1 VADTQFRVLYRQ
13 FLFRV
18 VDLEILSSQ
27 GETSKLLGQFASLL
41 VFVGLIFSISL
52 WTLADAETP
61 APQRMLASQN
71 FLYFLIATTMLAVGL
86 FAVLSWDSTLPDQ
99 RDVLVLA
106 PLPVRASTIFLAKV
120 SAMATGLAITVTALD
135 GLAAI
140 PAPLVFAPLNSG
152 LMGMPR
158 SFAAYLFTMFAAGAF
173 IFCCVL
179 GAQGAATLV
188 LPRRTFLRLS
198 SVLQIG
204 AFCLFV
210 CVYFLEPSP
219 AAPGALTAAQNHYW
233 LTYSPSYWF
242 LGVFQ
247 QLNGSMQPA
256 FAPLALHAWLGLAVA
271 GSAVAL
277 VYSPSYF
284 RTLRRI
290 AEEPDIVPRYRHMN
304 WLPRLGSS
312 LATAIGHFSIRT
324 LLRSRKHRLILAFYL
339 AVGFA
344 LTILFVG
351 ALPALLQEPGAG
363 TASDLWHH
371 PNAELVV
378 PSVMMMIFGVI
389 GTRIIFAMPL
399 DLGANWT
406 FRIAPLPGLSECM
419 AASRRTLLLLAV
431 APIWTGWAV
440 VYLWLWPWL
449 PAVGHVLVFALLGI
463 VIAEMTLAGFHKI
476 PFTCSYLPGKS
487 KLHLAFWGC
496 TIVFGILLDQSV
508 ILELRALR
516 HPVSYAVMMA
526 ILVTAAILTRRRT
539 EWLAVSQ
546 SLRFEEIPEP
556 AVLDLGL
563 HRS

>member
-1 VADTQFRVLYRQ
+1 VANAQFRVLYRH

-27 GETSKLLGQFASLL
+27 GETSKLLGQFAALL
-41 VFVGLIFSISL
+41 VFTGLGFSVGLWI
-52 WTLADAETP
+52 LADAGMP
-61 APQRMLASQN
+61 APQQLIASRN
-71 FLYFLIATTMLAVGL
+71 FAHFLIATTMLVVGL

-120 SAMATGLAITVTALD
+120 SAMATGLAITVTALN

-152 LMGMPR
+152 IAGLPR
-158 SFAAYLFTMFAAGAF
+158 SFAAYLITMFAAGAF
-173 IFCCVL
+173 IFCCIL
-179 GAQGAATLV
+179 GIQGAATVV

-198 SVLQIG
+198 SILQIG

-219 AAPGALTAAQNHYW
+219 ASPGALTAAQNHYW

-242 LGVFQ
+242 LGLFQ
-247 QLNGSMQPA
+247 QLNGAMQPA
-256 FAPLALHAWLGLAVA
+256 FAPLALHAWLGLAIA
-271 GSAVAL
+271 GCATAL

-284 RTLRRI
+284 QTLRRI
-290 AEEPDIVPRYRHMN
+290 AEEPDIVPRYHYMN
-304 WLPRLGSS
+304 WLPRLGNA
-312 LATAIGHFSIRT
+312 LETAVGQFSIRA

-339 AVGFA
+339 GVGFA

-351 ALPALLQEPGAG
+351 MLSGLLQPGAAS
-363 TASDLWHH
+363 ASDLWHR
-371 PNAELVV
+371 PSAQLVV
-378 PSVMMMIFGVI
+378 PSMMMMIFGVI
-389 GTRIIFAMPL
+389 GTRVIFAMPL

-406 FRIAPLPGLSECM
+406 FRIAPLPGLPECM
-419 AASRRTLLLLAV
+419 AANRRTLLLLAV

-440 VYLWLWPWL
+440 IFLWLWPWW
-449 PAVGHVLVFALLGI
+449 PAVGHVVVFALLG
-463 VIAEMTLAGFHKI
+463 VLTAEISLGGFHKI

-487 KLHLAFWGC
+487 NLHLTFWIC
-496 TIVFGILLDQSV
+496 ILVFGILLDQGV

-516 HPVSYAVMMA
+516 HPASFALMILSLLVAAVLA
-526 ILVTAAILTRRRT
+526 RRRT
-539 EWLAVSQ
+539 GWLAVAEE
-546 SLRFEEIPEP
+546 LRFEELPVP
-556 AVLDLGL
+556 GVLDLGL
-563 HRS
+563 HHD